1 MRQRCL
7 GVRQSQ
13 TGYFQ
18 PLRVPACQFW
28 SVPLLCSTVQT
39 HRLMNCQFWSVQ
51 LSCFSAQIQVS
62 CRFWCGSGGCD
73 AGWSLKSV
81 FGGCC
86 HLPTSFVLGDYL
98 ILWIV
103 FYTYPA
109 EHGDFFNVG
118 PPQWSVVAETVDI
131 LPKATPIRKAAMR
144 DFLNAA
150 WRCEDGL
157 TNGIRLELAVSF
169 LSWANYS

>member
-1 MRQRCL
+1 M
-7 GVRQSQ
+7 
-13 TGYFQ
+13 
-18 PLRVPACQFW
+18 
-28 SVPLLCSTVQT
+28 
-39 HRLMNCQFWSVQ
+39 
-51 LSCFSAQIQVS
+51 
-62 CRFWCGSGGCD
+62 
-73 AGWSLKSV
+73 

-86 HLPTSFVLGDYL
+86 HLPTSFAVLGDYL

-103 FYTYPA
+103 FYTFLA

-118 PPQWSVVAETVDI
+118 PAQWSVVAETVDI

-157 TNGIRLELAVSF
+157 TNGIRFELAVSF